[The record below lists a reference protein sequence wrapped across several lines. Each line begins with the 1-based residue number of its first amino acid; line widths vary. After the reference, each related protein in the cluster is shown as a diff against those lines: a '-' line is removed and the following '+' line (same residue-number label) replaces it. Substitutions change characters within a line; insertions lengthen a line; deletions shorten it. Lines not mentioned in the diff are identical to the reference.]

1 MEALDRAARF
11 VFHKLAVDRA
21 VYLGVDGAIDEVV
34 RRWAIALVGPDPT
47 EAGIWVR
54 ARRCIAAS
62 PVEIDGLVARERER
76 RSLQVFEALPSDGTR
91 TIELVAGQVAVM
103 IHDKEDLDEE
113 DMLPAAY
120 LLFGASSEPVVHR
133 VGTRWFLSP
142 GSLDQHGVLLLEERE
157 DGVDLTLFDAGCR
170 PVRTERLASDNGIRL
185 TVK

>member
-11 VFHKLAVDRA
+11 VFRDLAVDRA

-34 RRWAIALVGPDPT
+34 RRWAVALVGPDPT
-47 EAGIWVR
+47 EAGIWLR
-54 ARRCIAAS
+54 AQRCVAAS
-62 PVEIDGLVARERER
+62 PAEIDDRVARERER

-91 TIELVAGQVAVM
+91 TIELIAGQVAVM

-133 VGTRWFLSP
+133 IGTRWFLSP
-142 GSLDQHGVLLLEERE
+142 GSLEQHGVLLLEERD
-157 DGVDLTLFDAGCR
+157 DGVDLTLFDASGR
-170 PVRTERLASDNGIRL
+170 PARTERLASDHGVRM